1 MKKTLMRQPRR
12 PMLHSRYAGV
22 RDTQELGEAVRA
34 YRKGRG
40 VSLRTVSHFGN
51 LSPRFLSEFE
61 RGKDTVE
68 LGKVLKV
75 LYTLGLEMVIQPR
88 NLAISGAPDLVG
100 PLATIREELEKQKR
114 EKEREKRQQELN
126 DRIYHGR

>member
-12 PMLHSRYAGV
+12 PIHYSRYAGV
-22 RDTQELGEAVRA
+22 RDTQELGEAFRA

-40 VSLRTVSHFGN
+40 MSLRTVSDFGN

-61 RGKDTVE
+61 RGKETVE
-68 LGKVLKV
+68 LGKVLKA
-75 LYTLGLEMVIQPR
+75 LYTLGLEMVILPR
-88 NLAISGAPDLVG
+88 NLSIHGAPDLVG
-100 PLATIREELEKQKR
+100 PLATVKKELEKRKE
-114 EKEREKRQQELN
+114 EKEREKRQKELE